1 MQILKY
7 IMLFFILV
15 GCSLIGRY
23 LSKKYVVRVKDLE
36 EMKNALN
43 IFKSK
48 VKFTYAPIPEI
59 FGEIAKN
66 IDYNVVF
73 YEISETIKDNVGQV
87 FEKSKEKMKTKTAN
101 TAWEEAVEESK
112 NGFTKED
119 KYVLKTLSKLLG
131 QTDIEGQVSQI
142 EITEKFLESQLK
154 EAQKEKEKNEKLYSK
169 LGTTIG
175 LAIVII
181 LC

>member
-1 MQILKY
+1 
-7 IMLFFILV
+7 MLFIILV
-15 GCSLIGRY
+15 LCSLIGRY
-23 LSKKYVVRVKDLE
+23 LSKKYVIRVNELE

-43 IFKSK
+43 MFQSK
-48 VKFTYAPIPEI
+48 IKFTYEPIPEI

-66 IDYNVVF
+66 TTKNI
-73 YEISETIKDNVGQV
+73 GQV
-87 FEKSKEKMKTKTAN
+87 FQLAKEKMATKTAN
-101 TAWEEAVEESK
+101 IAWEEAIEQSE
-112 NGFTKED
+112 NNLTKED

-131 QTDIEGQVSQI
+131 QTDVEGQASQI
-142 EITEKFLESQLK
+142 EITQKFLETQLK
-154 EAQKEKEKNEKLYSK
+154 EAQEQREKNEKLYSK

>member
-1 MQILKY
+1 MQIIKY
-7 IMLFFILV
+7 FMLFIILV
-15 GCSLIGRY
+15 LCSLIGRY
-23 LSKKYVVRVKDLE
+23 LSKKYVIRVNELE

-43 IFKSK
+43 MFQSK
-48 VKFTYAPIPEI
+48 IKFTYEPIPEI

-66 IDYNVVF
+66 TTKNI
-73 YEISETIKDNVGQV
+73 GQV
-87 FEKSKEKMKTKTAN
+87 FQLAKEKMATKTAN
-101 TAWEEAVEESK
+101 IAWEEAIEQSE
-112 NGFTKED
+112 NNLTKED

-131 QTDIEGQVSQI
+131 QTDVEGQASQI
-142 EITEKFLESQLK
+142 EITQKFLETQLK
-154 EAQKEKEKNEKLYSK
+154 EAQEQREKNEKLYSK